1 MFKPKSDFL
10 RETIA
15 RGFFHQA
22 TDLESLDA
30 QMSKNGVIAYLGF
43 DATAKSLH
51 VGNLVQI
58 MRLRLLQRTGHKP
71 IVLMGGGTTRVGD
84 PSGKDEMRKVLS
96 EEEITA
102 NLDSMEKM
110 TTHEKMLA
118 LAREDRQSLCD
129 SYLAR

>member
-30 QMSKNGVIAYLGF
+30 QMSKKGVIAYLGF

-71 IVLMGGGTTRVGD
+71 IVLMVGGGDGMGGAGMGD
-84 PSGKDEMRKVLS
+84 
-96 EEEITA
+96 
-102 NLDSMEKM
+102 LD
-110 TTHEKMLA
+110 
-118 LAREDRQSLCD
+118 D
-129 SYLAR
+129 